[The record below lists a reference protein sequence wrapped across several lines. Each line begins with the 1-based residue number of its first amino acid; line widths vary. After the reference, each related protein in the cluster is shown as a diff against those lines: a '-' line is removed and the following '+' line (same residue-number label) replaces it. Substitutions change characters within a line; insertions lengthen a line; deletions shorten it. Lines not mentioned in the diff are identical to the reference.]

1 MKTIVEILA
10 TILLVVIVGK
20 RESDLITMKR

>member
-20 RESDLITMKR
+20 RESDLITIER